1 MTRICST
8 ALGSMNEDSIYASP
22 FVKNLFCFV
31 WLLLFLLFYCPVFTL
46 LSKDSAQENVV
57 VHSKIIDFEH
67 SVVIHLVV
75 ALTSQWEE
83 FGEYSA
89 QVVRTGAAL

>member
-1 MTRICST
+1 MR
-8 ALGSMNEDSIYASP
+8 SMNEDSIYAST
-22 FVKNLFCFV
+22 FGKNLFCFV

-57 VHSKIIDFEH
+57 VNSKIIDFEH

-83 FGEYSA
+83 FGECSA